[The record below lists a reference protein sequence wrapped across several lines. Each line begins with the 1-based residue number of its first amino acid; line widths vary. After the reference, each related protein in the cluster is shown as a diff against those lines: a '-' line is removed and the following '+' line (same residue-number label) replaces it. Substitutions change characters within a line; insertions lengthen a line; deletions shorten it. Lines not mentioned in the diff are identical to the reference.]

1 MDDNQNS
8 SIEVTD
14 DLDRR
19 TPDDGVDEGLV
30 RWCLSLTPAERL
42 RALQDN
48 VNSIIR
54 LRKGMPDGDRED

>member
-1 MDDNQNS
+1 MGKDEKKRGADHMGDGHAD
-8 SIEVTD
+8 IG
-14 DLDRR
+14 
-19 TPDDGVDEGLV
+19 DGVDEGLL

-54 LRKGMPDGDRED
+54 LRKGMPDGERND